1 MTPYDRL
8 RDILK
13 EAQQLLQDVTPNE
26 DNSPKFSPDWDV
38 ANQYRQSAR
47 RAMEVI
53 RRWRDLITN
62 LQDHHPLLEP
72 GKIYTSKRQLLQDMT
87 AISRNAGYEQ
97 HPDDEAVDNLAD
109 AMKAKLSFKRSTG
122 VEGWQTMPAEDLRAG
137 LRRHLEKGDPI
148 DVANYCMMLHARG
161 ESTASTDAA
170 GPTPEAGQTKQPP
183 QHINGIPYTEVLEE
197 TIARFCKNY
206 VVPER
211 FIDTPGYRQ
220 MVDEA
225 KARQI
230 ERTVNML
237 SRQLEER
244 GRDKSNPPG
253 EAAGE

>member
-26 DNSPKFSPDWDV
+26 DDRPKFSPDWDV

-72 GKIYTSKRQLLQDMT
+72 GKIYTSKRLLLKDMT
-87 AISRNAGYEQ
+87 TISRNAGYEQ

-122 VEGWQTMPAEDLRAG
+122 VEGWQTMPVEQLRAG
-137 LRRHLEKGDPI
+137 LRRHLEKGDPV

-161 ESTASTDAA
+161 ESTTS
-170 GPTPEAGQTKQPP
+170 TPEAGQTQAKAPP
-183 QHINGIPYTEVLEE
+183 QHINGFPYTEVLEG
-197 TIARFCKNY
+197 TITRFCENY

-211 FIDTPGYRQ
+211 FIDTPRYRQ

-244 GRDKSNPPG
+244 GMDQSNPPG
-253 EAAGE
+253 EAAGEQTA